1 VSRRLQQ
8 EGEGADII
16 TIAPAPTD
24 VAAIVKE

>member
-8 EGEGADII
+8 EREGADII

-24 VAAIVKE
+24 VAAVVKE